1 VADDTEHPLKDIVE
15 MYQGISDKFV
25 ALGDSRCWEYAQTL
39 QAICAQ
45 AAHAYVELWRAH
57 GEENI
62 QYISFAV
69 RNLLELMVWSQFCAR
84 SKENAARFR
93 QDAARD
99 MLGVGS
105 ATNLFS
111 GWIPRDKDEAA
122 RIVNTKEGLQKLASV
137 VGIEESDTKYLS
149 VSRAAR
155 ELSPSIQASFTSLNT
170 VLSKFV
176 HPTAMSVIGDF
187 PPETVKG
194 FNRGLLL
201 LGTQIAVSILTTLA
215 EVVPRVRDI
224 LN

>member
-1 VADDTEHPLKDIVE
+1 VTDETEHPLKDIVE

-25 ALGDSRCWEYAQTL
+25 ALGDAPGWEYAQTF
-39 QAICAQ
+39 QAICTH
-45 AAHAYVELWRAH
+45 AARAYVELWRAH
-57 GEENI
+57 GEDNI
-62 QYISFAV
+62 QYIAFAL
-69 RNLLELMVWSQFCAR
+69 RNLLELMVWSHYCAC

-99 MLGVGS
+99 MLGLAS
-105 ATNLFS
+105 ATDLFP

-122 RIVNTKEGLQKLASV
+122 RIINTKEGLQKLALI

-155 ELSPSIQASFTSLNT
+155 ELSPSIQTSFTSLNT

-187 PPETVKG
+187 PQETVKG
-194 FNRGLLL
+194 FSRGLLL

-224 LN
+224 PN